1 MMSKQWI
8 APAGGPAPV
17 GPYSPGVAANGF
29 LFVSGQIPLNP
40 QTGELVQDSFERQAR
55 QTLEN
60 LKRVVEAAGSSLERV
75 VKVTIFLS
83 DLKDFDELNRIYSEY
98 FAESRPAR
106 STVQAARLPK
116 DVDVEIEAIALLPD

>member
-1 MMSKQWI
+1 MSKQWI

-83 DLKDFDELNRIYSEY
+83 DLKDFDELNRVYSEY

>member
-1 MMSKQWI
+1 MTQRHI

-40 QTGELVQDSFERQAR
+40 QTGELVQDSFEHQAR

-60 LKRVVEAAGSSLERV
+60 LKRVVEAAGSSLEQV

-83 DLKDFDELNRIYSEY
+83 DLTYFDALNRIYAEY
-98 FAESRPAR
+98 FSESRPAR

-116 DVDVEIEAIALLPD
+116 DVDVEIEAIALLPE

>member
-83 DLKDFDELNRIYSEY
+83 DLKDFDELNRVYSEY